1 MEKAQKIIFLIEPI
15 PNLFKYKDLRC
26 IKNTYI
32 IIIAIL
38 TGITVGRNFPI

>member
-1 MEKAQKIIFLIEPI
+1 MEKTQKTIFLIEPI

-32 IIIAIL
+32 ISIAIL
-38 TGITVGRNFPI
+38 TGITVGRNLPI